1 MGQGPDA
8 ESGESHIC
16 CKQPDGWVKDWDR
29 PRMETGGVTVMPSA
43 RVKESFDYAAA
54 AHSINEDTS

>member
-16 CKQPDGWVKDWDR
+16 CKQPDGWVKDWDG
-29 PRMETGGVTVMPSA
+29 PRMETVGWCNSHAFSKSEG
-43 RVKESFDYAAA
+43 KL
-54 AHSINEDTS
+54 